1 MIRRGTAG
9 ILALLMIGSMSA
21 CGSGS
26 SSGSSLQGAADNEI
40 ITTTA
45 VDQDKTMITVR
56 VEFGAGQQENL
67 EAVLE
72 EEFPNVD
79 IVLQHDG
86 STDSVYTIAE
96 NLKAGVGCDLIFS
109 RRLPVVEDIASDY
122 LLDLSAEDF
131 VNNYYLNAVDSC
143 ADADGKVYYLP
154 GPSDVYGI
162 VYDKTLF
169 EQNGWSVPGSYSE
182 FVALLNQIAESGTV
196 ERPFAVSMM
205 YPDVFQIVFNTYNFL
220 DVYSGKDNYVWLADY
235 QTGNGSMIG
244 HMEPAVTK
252 FRQLFDD
259 GILSDAIFETTPSE
273 RSQMLYVDHSTAM
286 IIECQNAVDY
296 NVSLTDAAEGEPEV
310 HEVAMMPFWTSDDA
324 ESDFVYAIP
333 SYYMAINKASAE
345 ESDEKKQILLDIF
358 SYLSS
363 VEGQEMLIGNNF
375 QISNIEGVSMQS
387 NDFSQ
392 GIMDTISRGNI
403 INTFYLAEGETNK
416 QVERAMRETAE
427 DLIDGNMT
435 TEQWLANADATRDAY
450 LSGSMTEEDV
460 LGQSETTLT
469 RLETAYTVAEMYA
482 EQMDVPIGIVRGGGW
497 DRSTNGYFYA
507 GDITATS
514 LAVVE
519 PDKEVSSDDENADR
533 IVTSTL
539 TGQQILD
546 ILNDA
551 TPLAET
557 LGFSSYFV
565 AYGLDVTFAPWE
577 SEGNRVISCKLADGT
592 ALDPDATYEV
602 AYFNGSL
609 PDSISASVDQVSEKT
624 WQEAFLDWLD
634 GQDGTVQKPDMT
646 LKLQWE

>member
-1 MIRRGTAG
+1 
-9 ILALLMIGSMSA
+9 MIGSMSA
-21 CGSGS
+21 CGN
-26 SSGSSLQGAADNEI
+26 GSSLGSNLQGTADNEI
-40 ITTTA
+40 LTTSP

-86 STDSVYTIAE
+86 STDSLYTIAE
-96 NLKAGVGCDLIFS
+96 NLKAGVECDLILS
-109 RRLPVVEDIASDY
+109 RRLPVVEDIASEY

-131 VNNYYLNAVDSC
+131 VNNYYLNSVDSC
-143 ADADGKVYYLP
+143 ADAAGKVYYLP

-169 EQNGWSVPGSYSE
+169 EQNGWFVPGSYSE
-182 FVALLNQIAESGTV
+182 FVELLNQIKASGIV
-196 ERPFAVSMM
+196 DRPFAVSMM
-205 YPDVFQIVFNTYNFL
+205 YPDVFQIVFNTYSFL
-220 DVYSGKDNYVWLADY
+220 DVFSGKDNYLWLADY

-296 NVSLTDAAEGEPEV
+296 NVSQTDAAEGNPEV
-310 HEVAMMPFWTSDDA
+310 HEVAMMPFWTSDEA

-363 VEGQEMLIGNNF
+363 VEGQEMLMGDNF
-375 QISNIEGVSMQS
+375 QISSIEGVAMQS

-392 GIMDTISRGNI
+392 NIMDTISRGNI
-403 INTFYLAEGETNK
+403 INTFYYAEGETSK

-435 TEQWLANADATRDAY
+435 TEQWLANADETRDAY

-469 RLETAYTVAEMYA
+469 RLESAYTVAEMYA
-482 EQMDVPIGIVRGGGW
+482 EQMDVSIGLVRGGGW

-519 PDKEVSSDDENADR
+519 PDKEVSSDDPEADR

-557 LGFSSYFV
+557 RGFSSYFV

-577 SEGNRVISCKLADGT
+577 SEGSRVISCKLADGT

-609 PDSISASVDQVSEKT
+609 PESISASVDQVLEKT

-634 GQDGTVQKPDMT
+634 GQGGTVKKPDMT
-646 LKLQWE
+646 LTLQWE

>member
-1 MIRRGTAG
+1 
-9 ILALLMIGSMSA
+9 
-21 CGSGS
+21 
-26 SSGSSLQGAADNEI
+26 
-40 ITTTA
+40 

-86 STDSVYTIAE
+86 STDSLYTIAE
-96 NLKAGVGCDLIFS
+96 NLKAGVECDLILS
-109 RRLPVVEDIASDY
+109 RRLPVVEDIASEY

-131 VNNYYLNAVDSC
+131 VNNYYLNSVDSC
-143 ADADGKVYYLP
+143 ADAAGKVYYLP

-169 EQNGWSVPGSYSE
+169 EQNGWFVPGSYSE
-182 FVALLNQIAESGTV
+182 FVELLNQIKASGIV
-196 ERPFAVSMM
+196 DRPFAVSMM
-205 YPDVFQIVFNTYNFL
+205 YPDVFQIVFNTYSFL
-220 DVYSGKDNYVWLADY
+220 DVFSGKDNYLWLADY

-296 NVSLTDAAEGEPEV
+296 NVSQTDAAEGNPEV
-310 HEVAMMPFWTSDDA
+310 HEVAMMPFWTSDEA

-363 VEGQEMLIGNNF
+363 VEGQEMLMGDNF
-375 QISNIEGVSMQS
+375 QISSIEGVAMQS

-392 GIMDTISRGNI
+392 NIMDTISRGNI
-403 INTFYLAEGETNK
+403 INTFYYAEGETSK

-435 TEQWLANADATRDAY
+435 TEQWLANADETRDAY

-469 RLETAYTVAEMYA
+469 RLESAYTVAEMYA
-482 EQMDVPIGIVRGGGW
+482 EQMDVSIGLVRGGGW

-519 PDKEVSSDDENADR
+519 PDKEVSSDDPEADR

-557 LGFSSYFV
+557 RGFSSYFV

-577 SEGNRVISCKLADGT
+577 SEGSRVISCKLADGT

-609 PDSISASVDQVSEKT
+609 PESISASVDQVLEKT

-634 GQDGTVQKPDMT
+634 GQGGTVKKPDMT
-646 LKLQWE
+646 LTLQWE

>member
-1 MIRRGTAG
+1 
-9 ILALLMIGSMSA
+9 
-21 CGSGS
+21 
-26 SSGSSLQGAADNEI
+26 
-40 ITTTA
+40 
-45 VDQDKTMITVR
+45 

-67 EAVLE
+67 ESVLE
-72 EEFPNVD
+72 EQFPNVD

-96 NLKAGVGCDLIFS
+96 NLKAGVECDLILS
-109 RRLPVVEDIASDY
+109 RRLPVVEDIAGDY

-131 VNNYYLNAVDSC
+131 VNNYYLNSVDSC
-143 ADADGKVYYLP
+143 ADAAGKVYYLP

-169 EQNGWSVPGSYSE
+169 EQNGWEVPGSYSE

-220 DVYSGKDNYVWLADY
+220 DVLSGKDNYVWLADY

-252 FRQLFDD
+252 FHQLFDD

-296 NVSLTDAAEGEPEV
+296 NVSLTEAAEGNPEV

-345 ESDEKKQILLDIF
+345 ESDEKKQVLLDIY

-363 VEGQEMLIGNNF
+363 VEGQEMLIGSNF

-403 INTFYLAEGETNK
+403 INTFYYAEGETNK

-427 DLIDGNMT
+427 DLINGDMT
-435 TEQWLANADATRDAY
+435 TEQWLTNADETRDAY

-460 LGQSETTLT
+460 FGQSETTLT

-482 EQMDVPIGIVRGGGW
+482 EQMNVSIGIVRGGGW

-507 GDITATS
+507 GDITASS

-519 PDKEVSSDDENADR
+519 PDKEVSSDDPEADR

-609 PDSISASVDQVSEKT
+609 PESINATVDQVSEKT

-634 GQDGTVQKPDMT
+634 AQGGTIKEPEMT
-646 LKLQWE
+646 LTLQYK

>member
-1 MIRRGTAG
+1 
-9 ILALLMIGSMSA
+9 
-21 CGSGS
+21 
-26 SSGSSLQGAADNEI
+26 
-40 ITTTA
+40 
-45 VDQDKTMITVR
+45 
-56 VEFGAGQQENL
+56 
-67 EAVLE
+67 
-72 EEFPNVD
+72 
-79 IVLQHDG
+79 
-86 STDSVYTIAE
+86 
-96 NLKAGVGCDLIFS
+96 
-109 RRLPVVEDIASDY
+109 
-122 LLDLSAEDF
+122 
-131 VNNYYLNAVDSC
+131 
-143 ADADGKVYYLP
+143 
-154 GPSDVYGI
+154 
-162 VYDKTLF
+162 
-169 EQNGWSVPGSYSE
+169 
-182 FVALLNQIAESGTV
+182 
-196 ERPFAVSMM
+196 
-205 YPDVFQIVFNTYNFL
+205 
-220 DVYSGKDNYVWLADY
+220 
-235 QTGNGSMIG
+235 
-244 HMEPAVTK
+244 
-252 FRQLFDD
+252 
-259 GILSDAIFETTPSE
+259 
-273 RSQMLYVDHSTAM
+273 M

-296 NVSLTDAAEGEPEV
+296 NVSLTDAAEGNPEV
-310 HEVAMMPFWTSDDA
+310 HEVAMMPFWTSDEA

-363 VEGQEMLIGNNF
+363 VEGQEMLMGDNF
-375 QISNIEGVSMQS
+375 QISSIEGIAMQS

-392 GIMDTISRGNI
+392 NIMDTISRGNI
-403 INTFYLAEGETNK
+403 INTFYYAEGETSK

-435 TEQWLANADATRDAY
+435 TEQWLANADETRDAY

-469 RLETAYTVAEMYA
+469 RLESAYTVAEMYA
-482 EQMDVPIGIVRGGGW
+482 EQMDVSIGLVRGGGW

-519 PDKEVSSDDENADR
+519 PDKEVSSDDPEADR

-557 LGFSSYFV
+557 RGFSSYFV

-577 SEGNRVISCKLADGT
+577 SEGSRVISCKLADGT

-609 PDSISASVDQVSEKT
+609 PESISASVDQVLEKT

-634 GQDGTVQKPDMT
+634 GQGGTVKKPDMT
-646 LKLQWE
+646 LTLQWE

>member
-1 MIRRGTAG
+1 
-9 ILALLMIGSMSA
+9 MIGSMSA
-21 CGSGS
+21 CGN
-26 SSGSSLQGAADNEI
+26 GSSLGSNLQGTADNEI
-40 ITTTA
+40 LTTSP

-86 STDSVYTIAE
+86 STDSLYTIAE
-96 NLKAGVGCDLIFS
+96 NLKAGVECDLILS
-109 RRLPVVEDIASDY
+109 RRLPVVEDIASEY

-131 VNNYYLNAVDSC
+131 VNNYYLNSVDSC
-143 ADADGKVYYLP
+143 ADAAGKVYYLP

-169 EQNGWSVPGSYSE
+169 EQNGWFVPGSYSE
-182 FVALLNQIAESGTV
+182 FVELLNQIKASGIV
-196 ERPFAVSMM
+196 DRPFAVSMM
-205 YPDVFQIVFNTYNFL
+205 YPDVFQIVFNTYSFL
-220 DVYSGKDNYVWLADY
+220 DVFSGKDNYLWLADY

-296 NVSLTDAAEGEPEV
+296 NVSLTDAAEGNPEV
-310 HEVAMMPFWTSDDA
+310 HEVAMMPFWTSDEA

-363 VEGQEMLIGNNF
+363 VEGQEMLMGDNF
-375 QISNIEGVSMQS
+375 QISSIEGVAMQS

-392 GIMDTISRGNI
+392 NIMDTISRGNI
-403 INTFYLAEGETNK
+403 INTFYYAEGETSK

-435 TEQWLANADATRDAY
+435 TEQWLANADETRDAY

-469 RLETAYTVAEMYA
+469 RLESAYTVAEMYA
-482 EQMDVPIGIVRGGGW
+482 EQMDVSIGLVRGGGW

-519 PDKEVSSDDENADR
+519 PDKEVSSDDPEADR

-557 LGFSSYFV
+557 RGFSSYFV

-577 SEGNRVISCKLADGT
+577 SEGSRVISCKLADGT

-609 PDSISASVDQVSEKT
+609 PESISASVDQVLEKT

-634 GQDGTVQKPDMT
+634 GQGGTVKKPDMT
-646 LKLQWE
+646 LTLQWE

>member
-1 MIRRGTAG
+1 
-9 ILALLMIGSMSA
+9 MIGSMSA
-21 CGSGS
+21 CGNGS
-26 SSGSSLQGAADNEI
+26 ILESNLQGTADNEI
-40 ITTTA
+40 ITTSA
-45 VDQDKTMITVR
+45 VEQDKTMITVR

-86 STDSVYTIAE
+86 STDSLYTIAE
-96 NLKAGVGCDLIFS
+96 NLKAGVECDLILS
-109 RRLPVVEDIASDY
+109 RRLPVVEDIASEY

-131 VNNYYLNAVDSC
+131 VNNYYLNSVDSC
-143 ADADGKVYYLP
+143 ADAAGKVYYLP

-169 EQNGWSVPGSYSE
+169 EQNGWFVPGSYSE
-182 FVALLNQIAESGTV
+182 FVELLNQIKASGIV
-196 ERPFAVSMM
+196 DRPFAVSMM
-205 YPDVFQIVFNTYNFL
+205 YPDVFQIVFNTYSFL
-220 DVYSGKDNYVWLADY
+220 DVFSGKDNYLWLADY

-252 FRQLFDD
+252 FRKLFDD

-296 NVSLTDAAEGEPEV
+296 NVSLTDAAEGNPEV
-310 HEVAMMPFWTSDDA
+310 HEVAMMPFWTSDEA

-363 VEGQEMLIGNNF
+363 VEGQEMLMGDNF
-375 QISNIEGVSMQS
+375 QISSIEGIAMQS

-392 GIMDTISRGNI
+392 NIMDTISRGNI
-403 INTFYLAEGETNK
+403 INTFYYAEGETSK

-435 TEQWLANADATRDAY
+435 TEQWLANADETRDAY

-469 RLETAYTVAEMYA
+469 RLESAYTVAEMYA
-482 EQMDVPIGIVRGGGW
+482 EQMDVSIGLVRGGGW

-519 PDKEVSSDDENADR
+519 PDKEVSSDDPEADR

-557 LGFSSYFV
+557 RGFSSYFV

-577 SEGNRVISCKLADGT
+577 SEGSRVISCKLADGT

-609 PDSISASVDQVSEKT
+609 PESISASVDQVLEKT

-634 GQDGTVQKPDMT
+634 GQGGTVKKPDMT
-646 LKLQWE
+646 LTLQWE